1 MKKQIFT
8 LDELQLDTNAS
19 PFVFVD
25 YLAWSVPYASFRHA
39 HKSDLS
45 SLIWAP
51 LPKPDYRMARTPEQK
66 EKLIELY
73 KQKWNVA
80 MMERLEVFCLHVLG
94 LRMSPWR
101 DKGLYGYENSCHLM
115 SKYSN
120 KHVGFVA
127 LGGNRNTCY
136 FQIEGVGCRT
146 VLEHTSLFRLHWWLD
161 LLGCSRLS
169 RIDLAVDDFH
179 GLFGREYAKKAYSDD
194 AFRTARAGRAPNG
207 GERLV
212 SEPNGKIINE
222 SFEVGSR
229 ESRIYWR
236 IYNKAAQLG
245 LDMHWF
251 RNEVELKD
259 MPIDVLLNNEGYF
272 AGLCAYSASIINSLP
287 VKVVTKK
294 RQVALDIHS
303 RIKWARRQ
311 VGKTLFDISKHF
323 GGDLERVFGALIS
336 KEIHDD
342 SLNLPD
348 SYMKLIDEIMGD

>member
-1 MKKQIFT
+1 
-8 LDELQLDTNAS
+8 
-19 PFVFVD
+19 
-25 YLAWSVPYASFRHA
+25 
-39 HKSDLS
+39 
-45 SLIWAP
+45 
-51 LPKPDYRMARTPEQK
+51 
-66 EKLIELY
+66 
-73 KQKWNVA
+73 
-80 MMERLEVFCLHVLG
+80 
-94 LRMSPWR
+94 
-101 DKGLYGYENSCHLM
+101 
-115 SKYSN
+115 N

-259 MPIDVLLNNEGYF
+259 MPIDVLLNIEGYF

-287 VKVVTKK
+287 VKV
-294 RQVALDIHS
+294 
-303 RIKWARRQ
+303 
-311 VGKTLFDISKHF
+311 
-323 GGDLERVFGALIS
+323 
-336 KEIHDD
+336 
-342 SLNLPD
+342 
-348 SYMKLIDEIMGD
+348 